1 MLEIS
6 KHAKERYVQRIM
18 SYDDKTEIVRFI
30 SEHDEKINTDINKM
44 VEYGDLLYSGK
55 SLKDI
60 NANCNIYLKDTWVVI
75 VDTNKNLVVT
85 LYKVDLK
92 VDEEFTKRYIS
103 KLVTKL
109 NKEKKN
115 CAKIE
120 AQVDKEIDE
129 YRDIIKENEA
139 VINDYKK
146 TIKSLEE
153 QNAAYKDLIVNLTVN
168 KKVADDKVR
177 EILMVLTGNKTW

>member
-18 SYDDKTEIVRFI
+18 SYDDKTDIVRFI

-55 SLKDI
+55 SLKDP
-60 NANCNIYLKDTWVVI
+60 NAHCNIYLKHTWVVI

-92 VDEEFTKRYIS
+92 VDEDFTKKYIS

-109 NKEKKN
+109 NKEKKEY
-115 CAKIE
+115 AKIE
-120 AQVDKEIDE
+120 AKVDKEIEE
-129 YRDIIKENEA
+129 YKDIIKENEA

-153 QNAAYKDLIVNLTVN
+153 QNASYKDLIINLTVN

-177 EILMVLTGNKTW
+177 ETLMILTGNKTW

>member
-18 SYDDKTEIVRFI
+18 EYSDKTEIVQFQ
-30 SEHDEKINTDINKM
+30 SDHDDKINKDINKM
-44 VEYGDLLYSGK
+44 VEFGDLLYSGK
-55 SLKDI
+55 SLKDP
-60 NANCNIYLKDTWVVI
+60 NALCNIYLKDTWVII

-92 VDEEFTKRYIS
+92 VDEEFTKKYIS

-115 CAKIE
+115 YAKVE
-120 AQVDKEIDE
+120 AQVDKDIKE
-129 YRDIIKENEA
+129 YREIIKENEN

-153 QNAAYKDLIVNLTVN
+153 QNNNYRDLITTLTTN

-177 EILMVLTGNKTW
+177 EVLMILTGNKTW

>member
-6 KHAKERYVQRIM
+6 KHAKERYAQRIM
-18 SYDDKTEIVRFI
+18 SYEDKTNIVQFQA
-30 SEHDEKINTDINKM
+30 EHNDKIIKDINKM
-44 VEYGDLLYSGK
+44 VEYGELLYSGK
-55 SLKDI
+55 SLKDQ

-92 VDEEFTKRYIS
+92 VDEDFTKRYIS
-103 KLVTKL
+103 KILTKL

-115 CAKIE
+115 YAKIE
-120 AQVDKEIDE
+120 AQVEKEINE
-129 YRDIIKENEA
+129 YRDIIKENEN

-153 QNAAYKDLIVNLTVN
+153 QNTAYRDLISNLTVN

-177 EILMVLTGNKTW
+177 ETIMILTGNKTW